1 MNLKKMGYELRQKQE
16 ALRAHKRVA
25 KTKTTSEFEKE
36 QRERSRGTSE
46 SEERYCQQRIKWLK
60 KSSAEWD
67 RELAN
72 IAKEGKREWEKEKKL
87 IAALEKLGI
96 VPDKR
101 PAFDT
106 SQPARLAEP
115 PEKCQRRQTLDD
127 APQLETASPP
137 STPSTTADSQQNVGH
152 SATRQSDDEPLGN
165 PEVTPPSSVATSS
178 TGDSQGSDAAPTGT
192 APSATAADILG
203 GSGDLC
209 DMCHKAGP
217 LKPCGAGKLLKMR
230 CESCDYGYTHL
241 TKRVKPP
248 EIQKNKAHLMNDPAG
263 FAQLCNSEGRIHLQ
277 VYGEMRDKGVAVN
290 SIAGKEYKA
299 RRIGELR
306 QEVSMTREVRR
317 EGPGLKIL
325 PERAWIA
332 HTKNTEGYDRV
343 LDGVEEAKIMWD
355 SAVQCNQLMKNE
367 YGEWG
372 LPVLVRGKT
381 QTADIISKTA
391 KFSQKDDVTDENRE
405 AMDAKLITPL
415 VGPAAHGDGLYKQV
429 GGNQLMS
436 GVCPASY
443 APAVATQ
450 DSRGTLSSLR
460 CVRLLDPQK

>member
-1 MNLKKMGYELRQKQE
+1 
-16 ALRAHKRVA
+16 
-25 KTKTTSEFEKE
+25 
-36 QRERSRGTSE
+36 
-46 SEERYCQQRIKWLK
+46 
-60 KSSAEWD
+60 
-67 RELAN
+67 
-72 IAKEGKREWEKEKKL
+72 
-87 IAALEKLGI
+87 
-96 VPDKR
+96 
-101 PAFDT
+101 
-106 SQPARLAEP
+106 
-115 PEKCQRRQTLDD
+115 
-127 APQLETASPP
+127 
-137 STPSTTADSQQNVGH
+137 
-152 SATRQSDDEPLGN
+152 
-165 PEVTPPSSVATSS
+165 
-178 TGDSQGSDAAPTGT
+178 
-192 APSATAADILG
+192 
-203 GSGDLC
+203 
-209 DMCHKAGP
+209 
-217 LKPCGAGKLLKMR
+217 MR
-230 CESCDYGYTHL
+230 CAECASCANFLGRRWE
-241 TKRVKPP
+241 TKDKEVA
-248 EIQKNKAHLMNDPAG
+248 ENSFAGQANQKAP
-263 FAQLCNSEGRIHLQ
+263 
-277 VYGEMRDKGVAVN
+277 
-290 SIAGKEYKA
+290 
-299 RRIGELR
+299 IGELR

-355 SAVQCNQLMKNE
+355 SAVLCNSLMKNE

-391 KFSQKDDVTDENRE
+391 KFSKKDDVTDENRE
-405 AMDAKLITPL
+405 AMEAKLITPL